1 MEVASLT
8 RSAKIDERK
17 IVIYTVHVSLHRT
30 DDSQVSLPA
39 ATAAAKR
46 AKAAAKSRPG
56 KGKAKTTDA
65 DAAAAGSDDD
75 DEQKQMDVQEEDG
88 PAGLD
93 AVPAGNDQQTTAA
106 VDSDDES
113 ASGGV
118 IGEIVPP
125 SRKSRR
131 LEERKKEA
139 VRVPDGKTILT
150 IRESSY
156 HLLLQILLPQPAI
169 ISHSLF

>member
-1 MEVASLT
+1 MAPKKTKQAKSKRASSSQRGGPGGDGDGGSFT
-8 RSAKIDERK
+8 HSFSNTDERK

-39 ATAAAKR
+39 ATAAAKK
-46 AKAAAKSRPG
+46 AKAAAKSRAG
-56 KGKAKTTDA
+56 KGKAKKDA

-93 AVPAGNDQQTTAA
+93 AVPADNDQQPPAV

-118 IGEIVPP
+118 IGEMEVDAA
-125 SRKSRR
+125 KAGNGGEGA
-131 LEERKKEA
+131 EEE
-139 VRVPDGKTILT
+139 GNF
-150 IRESSY
+150 S
-156 HLLLQILLPQPAI
+156 
-169 ISHSLF
+169 